1 MNQKQK
7 CIILSLCL
15 RIASPRKPWEFYLS
29 YTTVEGEGDK
39 GGEGDKILYLSG
51 WGGAGFLYPSS
62 STLGTCS
69 INSSTVHNPSFFLT
83 MDFFFTGS
91 E

>member
-15 RIASPRKPWEFYLS
+15 HIASPRKPWEFYLS

-39 GGEGDKILYLSG
+39 GGEVDKEYEKSCLKLG
-51 WGGAGFLYPSS
+51 L
-62 STLGTCS
+62 TLA
-69 INSSTVHNPSFFLT
+69 TVGSKIPLT
-83 MDFFFTGS
+83 PVAPKTESRKEGKR
-91 E
+91 

>member
-15 RIASPRKPWEFYLS
+15 RIMSPRKPWEFYLS

-39 GGEGDKILYLSG
+39 GGEVDKQSHKVGRENQGEDSLY
-51 WGGAGFLYPSS
+51 WRWEYGGGNVIGCF
-62 STLGTCS
+62 G
-69 INSSTVHNPSFFLT
+69 
-83 MDFFFTGS
+83 
-91 E
+91 

>member
-39 GGEGDKILYLSG
+39 GGEVDKQSHKQSL
-51 WGGAGFLYPSS
+51 
-62 STLGTCS
+62 
-69 INSSTVHNPSFFLT
+69 
-83 MDFFFTGS
+83 DFYCDVRVDR
-91 E
+91 

>member
-29 YTTVEGEGDK
+29 YTSVEGEGDK
-39 GGEGDKILYLSG
+39 RGKVDTSILASLPPQHSPINKVSLGNGRFFNHRKIKVLIERDIVLIKCLKI
-51 WGGAGFLYPSS
+51 AR
-62 STLGTCS
+62 
-69 INSSTVHNPSFFLT
+69 
-83 MDFFFTGS
+83 
-91 E
+91 

>member
-15 RIASPRKPWEFYLS
+15 RIVSLRKPWEFYLS

-39 GGEGDKILYLSG
+39 GGEVDIPIINLKL
-51 WGGAGFLYPSS
+51 GFAPKDML
-62 STLGTCS
+62 
-69 INSSTVHNPSFFLT
+69 
-83 MDFFFTGS
+83 
-91 E
+91 

>member
-39 GGEGDKILYLSG
+39 GGEGIKMRQKS
-51 WGGAGFLYPSS
+51 PK
-62 STLGTCS
+62 
-69 INSSTVHNPSFFLT
+69 
-83 MDFFFTGS
+83 S
-91 E
+91 EAKNRACQN